1 MVEADAVEYPTTVD
15 LLPAADVVMSGFST
29 TNYFA
34 ILLGLRDVV
43 YAGTPQL
50 LADLQAEKGL
60 QRPPETTAGAG
71 WCVLLVCGGGM
82 GRACSWTCAQHSRPF
97 QRFSRRHN
105 SPCGDSSNP
114 DPGPTL

>member
-82 GRACSWTCAQHSRPF
+82 ANTF
-97 QRFSRRHN
+97 VFS
-105 SPCGDSSNP
+105 
-114 DPGPTL
+114 